1 MTSVNIR
8 FTDNQTGKGSNV
20 NVNPQQGDQKLS
32 SLLANTDV
40 GQAGYLT
47 SIELRDNRQGI
58 TAIVKHNGQ
67 QIAKATENDNSKTF
81 TRTAINEL
89 VVVVTRA

>member
-8 FTDNQTGKGSNV
+8 FSDNQTGKGSNV
-20 NVNPQQGDQKLS
+20 NVNPQQ
-32 SLLANTDV
+32 DV

-58 TAIVKHNGQ
+58 TVIVKHNGQ